1 LVHRTINTR
10 SIMLKQ
16 ELITKIAELKKQR
29 KATLGSTFRL
39 GAAVI
44 NTRLT
49 KSIEKYEGQLNRYKH
64 NTNSNG

>member
-1 LVHRTINTR
+1 MKFAMN
-10 SIMLKQ
+10 KQ

-29 KATLGSTFRL
+29 KATLGSPFKI

-49 KSIEKYEGQLNRYKH
+49 KSIEKYEEQLNNYKY
-64 NTNSNG
+64 NASNIK